1 MPAVYQEQRSVRYL
15 APTRVVWH
23 SPEATCAASLLEVAG
38 ENASIWRT
46 PGLILP
52 PHTGVILEYDTPL
65 PLQGIRISRG
75 RDGFGPAQVRI
86 RLGESVS
93 EVLNTPNNDHSMHD
107 FPLLLSDMGI
117 TRAGNT
123 GFRFL
128 HLENLEEEATLQL
141 RECSAEAWV
150 HPAER
155 VGSFQSSD
163 PQLDRIFQ
171 ACVAT
176 LEKCISPLLLD
187 GTKRDRLVWMGD
199 LYNEVRACGVLYP
212 RHSAIPESLEFLNEE
227 AMVNHSF
234 NGIPSYTAYWF
245 LAQREYQRVYG
256 DKAFLQTQR
265 PAFRLFANLF
275 LEAYEK
281 NPEGVLKEWTVDWGT
296 QRCTLPDS
304 YGPLYLA
311 AVKSCRD
318 MAALLEER
326 EILGRCLAVEEA
338 LLPRISLDDQS
349 PKSLWAWA
357 MLAGAASPEDAFR
370 RLSDK
375 PEEGLSTFHFDNF
388 LRVYS
393 AAGEDAKALAL
404 LKRYYGAM
412 LALGSRTIWEQFD
425 LPWEENANPID
436 QMPVPGKA
444 DVHRD
449 YGRNCFT
456 GLRNSL
462 CHGWGASPI
471 AWMMETL
478 AGITPEGEGYA
489 YGVRVKPNLC
499 GLEWLQATCATPRG
513 PVSVRLQKG
522 EAPQVEAPQ
531 GMPVMVSPDP
541 L

>member
-1 MPAVYQEQRSVRYL
+1 MPAVYQEQRTVQYL

-23 SPEATCAASLLEVAG
+23 SPEASHAATLLEVAG
-38 ENASIWRT
+38 ETASIWRPMSLT
-46 PGLILP
+46 LP
-52 PHTGVILEYDTPL
+52 PRAGVILEYDTPL

-75 RDGFGPAQVRI
+75 RDGFGPARVRV
-86 RLGESVS
+86 RLGESVT
-93 EVLNTPNNDHSMHD
+93 EVLDAPNNDHSMHD
-107 FPLLLSDMGI
+107 FPLLLSAMGV

-150 HPAER
+150 HPAVR
-155 VGSFQSSD
+155 LGSFQSSD
-163 PQLDRIFQ
+163 PLLDRIFQ
-171 ACVAT
+171 ACAAT

-199 LYNEVRACGVLYP
+199 LYNEVRACGVLYA

-227 AMVNHSF
+227 ALANHYF

-265 PAFRLFANLF
+265 PAFRVFSSLL

-281 NPEGVLKEWTVDWGT
+281 EPEQVLKGSIVDWGT
-296 QRCTLPDS
+296 QVCCPPDA

-311 AVKSCRD
+311 AVKACRD
-318 MAALLEER
+318 MAAMLEER

-338 LLPRISLDDQS
+338 LTPRLPLENA
-349 PKSLWAWA
+349 PKSVWAWA
-357 MLAGAASPEDAFR
+357 MLAGAVSPEEAFR
-370 RLSDK
+370 RLDEK
-375 PEEGLSTFHFDNF
+375 PEEELSTFHFDNF

-393 AAGEDAKALAL
+393 AAGESPKALAL
-404 LKRYYGAM
+404 LRRYYGAM
-412 LALGSRTIWEQFD
+412 LDLGSRTIWEQFD
-425 LPWEENANPID
+425 LPWAANANAID
-436 QMPVPGKA
+436 QMPVPGRTDA
-444 DVHRD
+444 HRD
-449 YGRNCFT
+449 CGRGCFQ

-462 CHGWGASPI
+462 CHGWGASPV

-489 YGVRVKPNLC
+489 YGVRVKPRLC
-499 GLEWLQATCATPRG
+499 DLEWLHATCATPRG
-513 PVSVRLQKG
+513 PVTVRLRKG
-522 EAPQVEAPQ
+522 ATPQVEAPQ
-531 GMPVMVSPDP
+531 GMPVFVSPEP

>member
-1 MPAVYQEQRSVRYL
+1 MPAVYQEQRTVRYL

-23 SPEATCAASLLEVAG
+23 SPKASHAASLLDVAG
-38 ENASIWRT
+38 ETASIWRT
-46 PGLILP
+46 PGLSLP
-52 PHTGVILEYDTPL
+52 PHEGVILEYDTPL

-75 RDGFGPAQVRI
+75 RDGFGPAKVRI

-93 EVLNTPNNDHSMHD
+93 EVLGSPNNDHALHD
-107 FPLLLSDMGI
+107 FPLLLSAMGI

-150 HPAER
+150 HPALR
-155 VGSFQSSD
+155 LGTFQSSD
-163 PQLDRIFQ
+163 PLLDRIFQ
-171 ACVAT
+171 ACATT

-199 LYNEVRACGVLYP
+199 LYNEVRACGVLYA

-227 AMVNHSF
+227 ALVNHSF

-245 LAQREYQRVYG
+245 LAQREYQRIYG

-265 PAFRLFANLF
+265 PAFRVFSPLL
-275 LEAYEK
+275 LEAFEN
-281 NPEGVLKEWTVDWGT
+281 NPEAVLQENIVDWGT
-296 QRCTLPDS
+296 QIGTPS
-304 YGPLYLA
+304 HGYGPLYLA
-311 AVKSCRD
+311 AVKACRD
-318 MAALLEER
+318 MATMLEER

-338 LLPRISLDDQS
+338 LIPRLPLEKA
-349 PKSLWAWA
+349 PKSAWAWA
-357 MLAGAASPEDAFR
+357 MLAGAISPQDTLR
-370 RLSDK
+370 RLAEK
-375 PEEGLSTFHFDNF
+375 PEEELSTFHFDNF

-393 AAGEDAKALAL
+393 AAGETPQALAL
-404 LKRYYGAM
+404 LRRYYGAM

-425 LPWEENANPID
+425 LPWAEKAGPID
-436 QMPVPGKA
+436 QMPMPGMR

-449 YGRNCFT
+449 CGRGCFQ

-478 AGITPEGEGYA
+478 AGITPEGDGYGN
-489 YGVRVKPNLC
+489 GVRIAPQLC
-499 GLEWLQATCATPRG
+499 DLEWLQATCATPRG
-513 PVSVRLQKG
+513 PVTVRLQKG
-522 EAPQVEAPQ
+522 AAPQVEAPQ
-531 GMPVMVSPDP
+531 GMPVFLSPNP